1 MKKKVFI
8 ATILLSIVLQAQNQN
23 ASNKECYV
31 GSSAFM
37 LMNLILINDPE
48 PPRFY
53 MLDIGYRITPKN
65 VVSLEAITWNYYEPI
80 GMSGKEKSDGPNFPG
95 RVEAYGLGLTY
106 KRFIW
111 KQAFAKIHATAFHQ
125 NFLDESEEKIR
136 SGFQL
141 FNTLRLGY
149 QFRIFKNKFFIEP
162 SLAVTNWPI
171 NTNLPDAFQDLE
183 DGYDKFDFEPGLHF
197 GFNF

>member
-1 MKKKVFI
+1 MKYKGLIVAIFTVFM
-8 ATILLSIVLQAQNQN
+8 ANAQNEN
-23 ASNKECYV
+23 SLEKECYL

-37 LMNLILINDPE
+37 LMNVILINDPE

-53 MLDIGYRITPKN
+53 MLDFGYRITPKD

-80 GMSGKEKSDGPNFPG
+80 GMSSTEKVDGENFPG
-95 RVEAYGLGLTY
+95 RVVAYGLGFTY
-106 KRFIW
+106 KRFFW
-111 KQAFAKIHATAFHQ
+111 KQAFAKVHSTAFRQ
-125 NFLDESEEKIR
+125 NFLDESGNKIQ

-149 QFRIFKNKFFIEP
+149 QFRFFKNKFFLEP
-162 SLAVTNWPI
+162 SFAVTNWPI
-171 NTNLPDAFQDLE
+171 NTNLPATFQTLE
-183 DGYDKFDFEPGLHF
+183 DRYGKFDFEPGLHF

>member
-1 MKKKVFI
+1 MKFRILSFVFLTFLEVI
-8 ATILLSIVLQAQNQN
+8 AQQKPIEEN
-23 ASNKECYV
+23 CYI

-37 LMNLILINDPE
+37 LMNLFLADDPE

-53 MLDIGYRITPKN
+53 MLDVGYRITPKD
-65 VVSLEAITWNYYEPI
+65 VISLEAITWNYYEPI

-95 RVEAYGLGLTY
+95 RVEAYGLGLAY
-106 KRFIW
+106 KRFLW
-111 KQAFAKIHATAFHQ
+111 KQAFVKIHSTAFHQ
-125 NFLDESEEKIR
+125 NFLSELDTKIK

-149 QFRIFKNKFFIEP
+149 QFRIFKHKFFIEP
-162 SLAVTNWPI
+162 SLAITNWPI
-171 NTNLPDAFQDLE
+171 NTNLPDDFQVLE
-183 DGYDKFDFEPGLHF
+183 DRYNKFDFEPGLHF

>member
-1 MKKKVFI
+1 MRYKILVITVLISIHVLAQQQKK
-8 ATILLSIVLQAQNQN
+8 AE
-23 ASNKECYV
+23 KECYV

-37 LMNLILINDPE
+37 LMNLFLANDPE

-53 MLDIGYRITPKN
+53 MLDIGYRITPKD
-65 VVSLEAITWNYYEPI
+65 VISLEAITWNYYEPI

-95 RVEAYGLGLTY
+95 RVVAYGLGLTY

-111 KQAFAKIHATAFHQ
+111 KQAFARIHSTAMHQ
-125 NFLDESEEKIR
+125 NYLDESDNKIQ

-149 QFRIFKNKFFIEP
+149 QFKIFKNKFFIEP

-171 NTNLPDAFQDLE
+171 NTNLPDDFQILE
-183 DGYDKFDFEPGLHF
+183 DRYDKFDFEPGLHF

>member
-1 MKKKVFI
+1 MKYKALIIIV
-8 ATILLSIVLQAQNQN
+8 LLSIGVQSQNQE
-23 ASNKECYV
+23 AITTDCYI

-37 LMNLILINDPE
+37 LMNVFLANDPE

-53 MLDIGYRITPKN
+53 MLDLGYRITSKD

-80 GMSGKEKSDGPNFPG
+80 GSTDKTNGENYPG
-95 RVEAYGLGLTY
+95 SVEAYGLGLTY
-106 KRFIW
+106 KRFLW
-111 KQAFAKIHATAFHQ
+111 KGTFAKIHSTVFHQ
-125 NFLDESEEKIR
+125 NYLDKSRAKIQ

-149 QFRIFKNKFFIEP
+149 QFKIFKNKFFIEP
-162 SLAVTNWPI
+162 SLAITSWPI
-171 NTNLPDAFQDLE
+171 NTNLPESFQALE
-183 DGYDKFDFEPGLHF
+183 DKNVSYDFEPGLHF